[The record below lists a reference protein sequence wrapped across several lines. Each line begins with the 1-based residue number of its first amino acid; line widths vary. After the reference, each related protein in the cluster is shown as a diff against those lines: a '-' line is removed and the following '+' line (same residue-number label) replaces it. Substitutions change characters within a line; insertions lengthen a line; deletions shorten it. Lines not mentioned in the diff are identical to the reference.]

1 AQLEQQEQKA
11 KLKQAAPQVKAKA
24 VTNKLTYHERK
35 EKETIDEEIEVLEQ
49 KINDCDEQMIEAS
62 SDYQQ
67 LQVLMETKTELEAE
81 LEVKYERWE
90 YLAEKE

>member
-1 AQLEQQEQKA
+1 
-11 KLKQAAPQVKAKA
+11 
-24 VTNKLTYHERK
+24 TNKLTYHERK